1 MKFFKTSVALVGAL
15 ALLALPATAQYSKEE
30 EEQRASVNERRGA
43 AGYFDLVKSF
53 VTGGATPPALFGA
66 DPTGSIVNITDD
78 NFRETI
84 YEGEYIVAFCSA
96 SSVPCADYF
105 PTFLDAATTMHK
117 ETNTVFASVWVEE
130 NPRLSA
136 RFFIPA
142 RLPYLVYAK
151 DGEFRQIP
159 YVRNDTQFL
168 INFIEE
174 EQYQYYP
181 IMNGIMSPYSTLA
194 NWFEKYAQGIEWLS
208 AYTAW
213 MPKWMTYIIAGSMSG
228 VVFSLFSGGS
238 SYSSDPAKYAHLNP
252 DGTKKVIEPATT
264 NATSS
269 AVKSSSKSLKSS
281 SSSKKRSTKK
291 AA

>member
-53 VTGGATPPALFGA
+53 VTGGATAPALFGA

-96 SSVPCADYF
+96 TSVPCADYF

-213 MPKWMTYIIAGSMSG
+213 MP
-228 VVFSLFSGGS
+228 
-238 SYSSDPAKYAHLNP
+238 YSSDPAKYAHLNP